1 MYRIYDNTHTYNF
14 QNDSLPG
21 PLRFKKCSS
30 AWHAL
35 KTKFLPFYSLKTT
48 MSDAIYVYKS
58 QAIGKSLEYRN
69 FVHYQVSN
77 SARQHSVVKYC

>member
-1 MYRIYDNTHTYNF
+1 
-14 QNDSLPG
+14 
-21 PLRFKKCSS
+21 
-30 AWHAL
+30 
-35 KTKFLPFYSLKTT
+35 

-77 SARQHSVVKYC
+77 SARQHSVVKYCWSVHVLLIRTAMCETSKSMTRDHCAPYVIQVYKFDNFYFKSLYRS